1 MQEVVSDL
9 IPGDMAVLW
18 QRREEKPIKAR
29 KRPERLGVLHR
40 DEDGEY
46 IEDNVICNIP
56 AGALVLY
63 MSSYN
68 DGLSEAIA
76 KKGRGP
82 YGMAPKKVT
91 FHLVLWGESPVWVS
105 SEDAELRKA

>member
-1 MQEVVSDL
+1 
-9 IPGDMAVLW
+9 MAVLW
-18 QRREEKPIKAR
+18 QRREDKTIAAR
-29 KRPERLGVLHR
+29 KRPERRGIVSRHTAKTEESV
-40 DEDGEY
+40 D
-46 IEDNVICNIP
+46 DNVICSIP

-76 KKGRGP
+76 AKGRGP

-91 FHLVLWGESPVWVS
+91 YHLVLWGERPVWVS